1 MVSKRAVVLS
11 VVGGVVALAV
21 GIVVF
26 VANQGSVGVG
36 VSSPG
41 LTQNQGMARP
51 TGTAPA
57 TASQAREAVE
67 AVGAL
72 ARLAVDPASLVAS
85 GAGPEALAGAR
96 AAVPAGSKVEV
107 AQSSWAPDGVGGGTV
122 MVRVTPPQGAPV
134 RYAAVM
140 VREAGGWKVLATL
153 PVTGAPLPSSS
164 GSTP

>member
-1 MVSKRAVVLS
+1 MVIERAVVLS
-11 VVGGVVALAV
+11 VVGGTVAIAL
-21 GIVVF
+21 GIVVV
-26 VANQGSVGVG
+26 VANQESVGVG

-41 LTQNQGMARP
+41 LTENQGTAVP

-57 TASQAREAVE
+57 TVSQAREAGV
-67 AVGAL
+67 AL

-96 AAVPAGSKVEV
+96 IAVPAGSKVEV
-107 AQSSWAPDGVGGGTV
+107 AESSWAPDGVGGMTV
-122 MVRVTPPQGAPV
+122 MVSVTPPEGVPV
-134 RYAAVM
+134 TYAAVM

-153 PVTGAPLPSSS
+153 PVASTPPPSTS